1 MKWNPISL
9 ELSFNRALYSHAT
22 LIVITLNS
30 SWGNKIGKST
40 KKEKRC
46 YLSGFSYFDRSHVSA
61 CSSKRQESLT
71 NKRDSPFLT
80 SSSSS
85 DNVRNWRC
93 LHQMENGHADK
104 NLGDNARPY
113 GVHDCV
119 YTTGIYELHLLIKLN
134 KKRETRSTKHLKKWR
149 IT

>member
-113 GVHDCV
+113 GVHDCDV
-119 YTTGIYELHLLIKLN
+119 WPTKYSPSQSSQPFSYPLKLHCDHWP
-134 KKRETRSTKHLKKWR
+134 SS
-149 IT
+149 